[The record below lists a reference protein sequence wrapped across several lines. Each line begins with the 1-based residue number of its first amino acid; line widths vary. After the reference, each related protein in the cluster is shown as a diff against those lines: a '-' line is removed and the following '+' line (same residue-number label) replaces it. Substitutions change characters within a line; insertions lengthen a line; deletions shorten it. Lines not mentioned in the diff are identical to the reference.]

1 LLHHPTTNIRSAKPP
16 KEIIMANEPFNVLFL
31 CTGNSARS
39 ILAEAM
45 LNALGKNKF
54 KAFSAGSH
62 PAGRVNPLAL
72 ELIEKNRFSAVGLRS
87 KDWSEFSRPGAPFL
101 HFVFTVCDQAA
112 AEPCPVWPGQPMTAH
127 WGVHDPAAV
136 QRSDEDKRRA
146 FLKAY
151 TELHRRISLFIN
163 LPLDTLSSLALKE
176 KLDQIGRT
184 Q

>member
-1 LLHHPTTNIRSAKPP
+1 MKVET
-16 KEIIMANEPFNVLFL
+16 FNVLFL

-39 ILAEAM
+39 ILAESI
-45 LNALGKNKF
+45 LNSLGKPKF

-62 PAGRVNPLAL
+62 PAGTVNPLAL
-72 ELIEKNRFSAVGLRS
+72 ALLEKNRFSTTGLRS
-87 KDWSEFSRPGAPFL
+87 KDWNEFSRPDAPHM

-112 AEPCPVWPGQPMTAH
+112 AEPCPVWPGQPMSAH

-136 QRSDEDKRRA
+136 QGSDDDKRRA

-163 LPLDTLSSLALKE
+163 LPFDTLGHLALKE
-176 KLDQIGRT
+176 RLDEIGRT
-184 Q
+184 

>member
-1 LLHHPTTNIRSAKPP
+1 MKVET
-16 KEIIMANEPFNVLFL
+16 FNVLFL

-39 ILAEAM
+39 ILAESI
-45 LNALGKNKF
+45 LNSLGKPKF

-62 PAGRVNPLAL
+62 PAGTVNPLAL
-72 ELIEKNRFSAVGLRS
+72 ALLEKNRFPTTGLRS
-87 KDWSEFSRPGAPFL
+87 KDWNEFSRPDAPHM

-112 AEPCPVWPGQPMTAH
+112 AEPCPVWPGQPMSAH

-136 QRSDEDKRRA
+136 QGNDEEKRRA

-163 LPLDTLSSLALKE
+163 LPFDTLGNLALKE
-176 KLDQIGRT
+176 RLDEIGRT
-184 Q
+184 R